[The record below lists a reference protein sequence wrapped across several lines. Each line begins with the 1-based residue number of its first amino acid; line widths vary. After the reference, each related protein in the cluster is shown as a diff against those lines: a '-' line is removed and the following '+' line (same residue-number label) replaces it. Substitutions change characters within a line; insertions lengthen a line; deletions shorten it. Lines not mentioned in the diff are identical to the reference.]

1 MKHIIEEHLD
11 AILEGAG
18 AIAFIVILSALF
30 LSGLGSHLISNIV
43 SGFC

>member
-11 AILEGAG
+11 AILEGAVT
-18 AIAFIVILSALF
+18 FIVILSALF